1 MIIKNTKSISEYRK
15 VREYR
20 INKWIDERFVKGC
33 VTWVMLNPTTIK
45 VIDKTG
51 DFMIVSLDEI
61 Y

>member
-1 MIIKNTKSISEYRK
+1 MIIKNTKSIKEYRN

-20 INKWIDERFVKGC
+20 INQWIDERFEKGC
-33 VTWVMLNPTTIK
+33 VTWVMVNPTTIK